1 MTVPLL
7 PPLMRS
13 GYSHLYP
20 AEALREGPAYI
31 LGRPSP
37 RFEQRWHR
45 VRSGQIVTTVDEE
58 KLTFWISWCGPS
70 HNAENVVAVDKLPD
84 GQLLC
89 GTCEGRAKGH
99 VGDDGLV
106 FSPNK
111 LKPPRLCPSKT
122 LYVQTGYNVGRC
134 LACGQLAALRCTGGP
149 YNPREIITSHPPL
162 NLVPPCGFHGWRSLV
177 AKGDTAVCGCGAEP
191 WTTT

>member
-7 PPLMRS
+7 PPLCRS
-13 GYSHLYP
+13 GYSNRFP
-20 AEALREGPAYI
+20 AVALTEGPAYI
-31 LGRPSP
+31 LGRPSN
-37 RFEQRWHR
+37 RVEQRWHR
-45 VRSGQIVTTVDEE
+45 VRSGQIVTTVDDE
-58 KLTFWISWCGPS
+58 KRTIFTAWCGNS
-70 HNAENVVAVDKLPD
+70 HYATNVVAVDALPA

-99 VGDDGLV
+99 VGDDGLI
-106 FSPNK
+106 FSPNL
-111 LKPPRLCPSKT
+111 LKPPRMCPSKA

-162 NLVPPCGFHGWRSLV
+162 KLVPPCGFHGWRSLV
-177 AKGDTAVCGCGAEP
+177 ADGDSARCGCGAEP
-191 WTTT
+191 WTA